1 MEDDYIDYNEESTEN
16 EDNEYFNTDE
26 KMDVE
31 AINMLVEDKLS
42 NIRNDNRIYG
52 VHPQIYFNYNSFNV
66 ILGKQ
71 GTGKTTFILKEMIK
85 LSKINSLYKKII
97 YVSENEGNDLTFANL
112 KKMISIPIYVM
123 NFENATL
130 SLTKYYEEA
139 HDDHIIVILEDG
151 SFIFEKKNEK
161 WSNWICKLRHLRMT
175 VFLNVHIWRGINPML
190 KTQISSVVVFK
201 GFSKEII
208 QRVVSQTSSDGVY
221 QTVLYLYLGMSKK
234 SALFIDNIKGKINL
248 INLF

>member
-1 MEDDYIDYNEESTEN
+1 MEEEFIEYNEDDEETEEEFFNTEN
-16 EDNEYFNTDE
+16 

-31 AINMLVEDKLS
+31 EINEMVEQKLS
-42 NIRNDNRIYG
+42 TIRNDNRIYG
-52 VHPQIYFNYNSFNV
+52 IHPQIYFNYNSFNV

-85 LSKINSLYKKII
+85 LSKVETLYTKII
-97 YVSENEGNDLTFANL
+97 YVSESEGNDLTFQSL
-112 KKMISIPIYVM
+112 KKMISIPIYVL
-123 NFENATL
+123 NLETATQSLSAYFEDNNPN
-130 SLTKYYEEA
+130 
-139 HDDHIIVILEDG
+139 HIIVILEDG

-161 WSNWICKLRHLRMT
+161 WGQWICKLRHLKMT
-175 VFLNVHIWRGINPML
+175 VFLNVHIWRGINSML

-208 QRVVSQTSSDGVY
+208 QRVVSQTSSDCVY

-234 SALFIDNIKGKINL
+234 TALFIDNIKGKIKL
-248 INLF
+248 IELF

>member
-1 MEDDYIDYNEESTEN
+1 MEEDYNDYNESDESG
-16 EDNEYFNTDE
+16 EYFNNEE

-31 AINMLVEDKLS
+31 EINQLVDDKLS

-52 VHPQIYFNYNSFNV
+52 VHPQLFFNYNSFNV

-85 LSKINSLYKKII
+85 LSKITSLYKKIL
-97 YVSENEGNDLTFANL
+97 YVSESEGNDLTFINL
-112 KKMISIPIYVM
+112 KKMISIPIYVL
-123 NFENATL
+123 NFENATIAL
-130 SLTKYYEEA
+130 SKYFEEA
-139 HDDHIIVILEDG
+139 HEEHIIVILEDG
-151 SFIFEKKNEK
+151 SFIFEKKNDK
-161 WSNWICKLRHLRMT
+161 WGQWICKLRHLKMT

-190 KTQISSVVVFK
+190 KTQISSVIVFK
-201 GFSKEII
+201 GFSKEVI
-208 QRVVSQTSSDGVY
+208 QRVISQTSSDCVY

-248 INLF
+248 INLC